1 MGSTERKTISGGVDG
16 LVRARQC
23 SSGLRGTNP
32 PGQHDQRA
40 TTVSKLYN
48 ALMELEN
55 EAGKKNAARQAAIVP
70 EDQRPVHIKAENGD
84 EPKTENGS
92 GGGSIGNARDMCR
105 ACESAGTAR
114 TLCGVYVVSE
124 DIATVYSLQG
134 ISSLLL
140 RPLRLPR
147 RLARPLALVVRP
159 RADLVAAFTPDPK
172 EKAWAATALPNTTV
186 YLDYDEMLKHPGLE
200 AVIVATVTTAH
211 AEQAIKAIQAD
222 KHVLCEK
229 PLSTSVDIS
238 QSVVDAAQKKPHLK
252 VMCGFSRRF
261 DASYRQAY
269 ERMDQGAIG
278 RPSVFR
284 SQTCDKLDP
293 SGFFVAY
300 AEFSGGI
307 FVDCNIH
314 DIDLALWYFG
324 QDSIVKSVAAV
335 GITAVQPELRR
346 HNDVDNGVGVV
357 EFWGGKIAYFYSSRM
372 MAAGQHDMTE
382 IIGTE
387 GKLAI
392 NANPQGALVE
402 MHEPQGANEFTA
414 ACLDNTK
421 LPFKLSGAVQ
431 AVRIG
436 CALQESLNSGQK
448 IYFDETGRRIETPRL

>member
-1 MGSTERKTISGGVDG
+1 MSQRKLKIACAGLGRMG
-16 LVRARQC
+16 AR
-23 SSGLRGTNP
+23 
-32 PGQHDQRA
+32 H
-40 TTVSKLYN
+40 
-48 ALMELEN
+48 ALN
-55 EAGKKNAARQAAIVP
+55 FAN
-70 EDQRPVHIKAENGD
+70 
-84 EPKTENGS
+84 
-92 GGGSIGNARDMCR
+92 
-105 ACESAGTAR
+105 R
-114 TLCGVYVVSE
+114 T
-124 DIATVYSLQG
+124 
-134 ISSLLL
+134 
-140 RPLRLPR
+140 
-147 RLARPLALVVRP
+147 P

-172 EKAWAATALPNTTV
+172 EKAWAAMALPDTTI
-186 YLDYDEMLKHPGLE
+186 YTDYDEMLNHPGLE
-200 AVIVATVTTAH
+200 AVVIATVTTVH

-238 QSVVDAAQKKPHLK
+238 QSVVDAAQIKPHLK

-261 DASYRQAY
+261 DASYRQAHD
-269 ERMDQGAIG
+269 RMEQGAIG
-278 RPSVFR
+278 RASIFR

-324 QDSIVKSVAAV
+324 QDSVVKTVVAM

-346 HNDVDNGVGVV
+346 HKDVDNGVGIV

-387 GKLAI
+387 GKLSV
-392 NANPQGALVE
+392 NANPQGSLVE
-402 MHEPQGANEFTA
+402 MHEPQGVRREIPADYYGRFEHAFVTEANEFTA

-431 AVRIG
+431 AVAIG
-436 CALQESLNSGQK
+436 CALQESLNSEQK
-448 IYFDETGRRIETPRL
+448 IFFDETGQRLQTAKL

>member
-1 MGSTERKTISGGVDG
+1 MSQRKLKVACAGLGRMG
-16 LVRARQC
+16 AR
-23 SSGLRGTNP
+23 
-32 PGQHDQRA
+32 H
-40 TTVSKLYN
+40 
-48 ALMELEN
+48 ALN
-55 EAGKKNAARQAAIVP
+55 FAN
-70 EDQRPVHIKAENGD
+70 
-84 EPKTENGS
+84 
-92 GGGSIGNARDMCR
+92 
-105 ACESAGTAR
+105 R
-114 TLCGVYVVSE
+114 T
-124 DIATVYSLQG
+124 
-134 ISSLLL
+134 
-140 RPLRLPR
+140 
-147 RLARPLALVVRP
+147 P
-159 RADLVAAFTPDPK
+159 RAELVAAFTPDAK
-172 EKAWAATALPNTTV
+172 EKVWAATALPNVTI
-186 YLDYDEMLKHPGLE
+186 YLDYDEMLKHPGLD
-200 AVIVATVTTAH
+200 AVIVATVTTVH

-229 PLSTSVDIS
+229 PLSTSVEIS

-252 VMCGFSRRF
+252 VLCGFSRRF

-278 RPSVFR
+278 RASVFR

-324 QDSIVKSVAAV
+324 QDSIVKSVVAF

-346 HNDVDNGVGVV
+346 HKDVDNGIGVV

-387 GKLAI
+387 GKLAV
-392 NANPQGALVE
+392 NANPQGSLVE
-402 MHEPQGANEFTA
+402 MYEPQGVRREIPSDYYGRFEHAFVTEANEFTA

-431 AVRIG
+431 AVQIG
-436 CALQESLNSGQK
+436 CALQESLNSGKK
-448 IYFDETGRRIETPRL
+448 IYFDETGRRTETPKL

>member
-1 MGSTERKTISGGVDG
+1 MSQRKLKIGCAGLGRMG
-16 LVRARQC
+16 AR
-23 SSGLRGTNP
+23 
-32 PGQHDQRA
+32 H
-40 TTVSKLYN
+40 
-48 ALMELEN
+48 ALN
-55 EAGKKNAARQAAIVP
+55 FAN
-70 EDQRPVHIKAENGD
+70 
-84 EPKTENGS
+84 
-92 GGGSIGNARDMCR
+92 
-105 ACESAGTAR
+105 R
-114 TLCGVYVVSE
+114 T
-124 DIATVYSLQG
+124 
-134 ISSLLL
+134 
-140 RPLRLPR
+140 
-147 RLARPLALVVRP
+147 P

-172 EKAWAATALPNTTV
+172 EKEWAATALPNTTV
-186 YLDYDEMLKHPGLE
+186 YLNYDEMLKHPGLE

-229 PLSTSVDIS
+229 PLSTSVEIS
-238 QSVVDAAQKKPHLK
+238 QSVVDTASKKPHLK

-269 ERMDQGAIG
+269 DRMDQGAIG

-324 QDSIVKSVAAV
+324 QDSVVKSVVAM

-346 HNDVDNGVGVV
+346 HKDVDNGIG
-357 EFWGGKIAYFYSSRM
+357 I
-372 MAAGQHDMTE
+372 HDMSE

-392 NANPQGALVE
+392 NANPQGTLVE
-402 MHEPQGANEFTA
+402 MHEPQGIRREIPSDYYGRFEHAFVTEANEFTA
-414 ACLDNTK
+414 ACLDNSR

-431 AVRIG
+431 AVQIG

-448 IYFDETGRRIETPRL
+448 IHFDETGRRIETSKL